1 MRVAVF
7 GATGEQGVAQISA
20 LTAANHTPIA
30 VSRRPTLTGE
40 ATVETRLADLNDLD
54 AVRAAINGVDAVF
67 LNLPS
72 FQPPEPLIAA
82 ARVIGQEA
90 TKQPS
95 LKLIVLNTSMPVP
108 EKSANIETQEDRR
121 EIRRV
126 LREETELSGVSVVS
140 IQPVVYLDNLLS
152 GWMLHRLR
160 DEGRIVYCHKP
171 DLEVSWISHDD
182 LAALMVAALTRDP
195 KDLDGRDIPV
205 GGPET
210 VRLSQLAEQ
219 LSTAWG
225 REVGYESQSV
235 KDFATEFSE
244 RIGDAMAGL
253 EKEGVVDEMRRAYAW
268 YNNAEEK
275 PFRVDMGP
283 VLEVLPAK
291 LTSIEAWGRRK
302 GSPF

>member
-40 ATVETRLADLNDLD
+40 ATVETRLADFNDLD

-82 ARVIGQEA
+82 ARVIGREA

-182 LAALMVAALTRDP
+182 LVALMVAALTRDP